1 MINIGTKS
9 EIPIFWLLDK
19 NLDVVDTIIQGQ
31 EGYSVSA
38 GLWTSN
44 FETSDQFSIQ
54 IAVDTTNSL
63 KILNS
68 VLSDTTL
75 FIVRGDTKQV
85 CWINKKEFDGQYIS
99 IDGVGI
105 LELLKKRFT
114 TTADYVPV
122 GEFINNNQVGQ
133 VMCDIINANDCYTWL
148 SAVRDDNKNGVD
160 IATYTEQTGNV
171 AKYLSSLS
179 KTYSVAMAFLYD
191 EVNKKIVFNTY
202 EIVSRAT
209 VVAGRVY
216 VIAKEFDNANKLSY
230 IKDMTQYYNYC
241 KVIGDTATVFV
252 NNILTGEDKYSLAIK
267 ANKAQ
272 GDLSEANYE
281 AVLENLGE
289 IELSKRQIEESFE
302 IEIKPDQLLSLGW
315 EVLATNRD
323 INVSKVLFCTSV
335 KESWDVV
342 YKKSYVLGFRPTSKE
357 ILTNSLQGE
366 LQ

>member
-1 MINIGTKS
+1 MITIGTKS

-19 NLDVVDTIIQGQ
+19 DLNVVDTIIQGQ

-44 FETSDQFSIQ
+44 FEKADTFSMQ
-54 IAVDTTNSL
+54 IAVDTKNSL

-68 VLSDTTL
+68 VLSDSTL

-85 CWINKKEFDGQYIS
+85 CWISKKEFDGQYIS
-99 IDGVGI
+99 IDAVGI
-105 LELLKKRFT
+105 LELLKKKFT

-133 VMCDIINANDCYTWL
+133 VMCDIINANDCYSWL
-148 SAVRDDNKNGVD
+148 SAVRDDNKTGVH

-171 AKYLSSLS
+171 NKYLSSLS
-179 KTYSVAMAFLYD
+179 KTYSVAIAFLYD
-191 EVNKKIVFNTY
+191 DVAKKIVFKTY
-202 EIVSRAT
+202 DIVSRET

-216 VIAKEFDNANKLSY
+216 VLAKEFDNVNKLSY
-230 IKDMTQYYNYC
+230 VKDMTQYYNYC

-252 NNILTGEDKYSLAIK
+252 DKIQSGEAKYSLAIK

-272 GDLSEANYE
+272 GDLSSENYE

-289 IELSKRQIEESFE
+289 TELSKRQIEESFE
-302 IEIKPDQLLSLGW
+302 VEIKPDQLLSLGW

-323 INVSKVLFCTSV
+323 INVSKVLFCTAV
-335 KESWDVV
+335 KESWDTV
-342 YKKSYVLGFRPTSKE
+342 YRKSYVLGFKPTSKE

-366 LQ
+366 I